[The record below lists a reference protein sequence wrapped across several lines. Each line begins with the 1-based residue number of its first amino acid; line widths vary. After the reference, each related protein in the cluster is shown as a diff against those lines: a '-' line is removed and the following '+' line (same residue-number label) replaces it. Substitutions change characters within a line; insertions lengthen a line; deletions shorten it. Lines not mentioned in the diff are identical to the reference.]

1 MTTNLYVPLVNA
13 HVELVSYNVIWLPA
27 FPVDYFVCVFSVNPG
42 KPQLLFIH
50 LVLDFTTPCNYL
62 FHKRHII
69 PIVKFNS
76 GTSMGVVVATEVVGT
91 VSGTGPVSGTVLKST
106 AIEALRS

>member
-69 PIVKFNS
+69 PLVKFNS
-76 GTSMGVVVATEVVGT
+76 GDVDGSGGGNRSGGNSCGNSGGNGNSVGN
-91 VSGTGPVSGTVLKST
+91 SN
-106 AIEALRS
+106 